1 MKNYEREKR
10 SDYDRKLQEEKRLKV
25 MEKLY
30 LALVDTPGLFAYIIR
45 KVIGIDYIHVVLSMD
60 EELNEA
66 YSVGRRNPAVPL
78 LAGFE
83 KEDAAKIE
91 KAFPTAKYKIVS
103 MECTREQKE
112 NISRQ
117 LKECYEKR
125 FQYHYCIIGLP
136 MLLFNIPFYQKNH
149 YTCSSFVA
157 SVLEENGIGLFGK
170 HFSLVTPR
178 DFYELENTDVV
189 FEGTLHEL
197 NQSCLRYSA
206 EQPGIFRQAMQK
218 LSYVMNGAV

>member
-1 MKNYEREKR
+1 
-10 SDYDRKLQEEKRLKV
+10 

-30 LALVDTPGLFAYIIR
+30 LALVDTPGLFAYLIR

-66 YSVGRRNPAVPL
+66 YSVGRRNPAVPI

-83 KEDAAKIE
+83 KEDARKIE
-91 KAFPTAKYKIVS
+91 QAFPTAKYKIVS
-103 MECTREQKE
+103 LTCTRQQKE
-112 NISRQ
+112 EIQRK
-117 LKECYEKR
+117 LKECFEQR
-125 FQYHYCIIGLP
+125 FRYHYGILGLP
-136 MLLFNIPFYQKNH
+136 MLLCNIPFYQRNH

-157 SVLEENGIGLFGK
+157 NILNESGIELFEK

-178 DFYELENTDVV
+178 DFYELENTSLVY
-189 FEGTLHEL
+189 EGTLHDF
-197 NQSCLRYSA
+197 NGSCLRYPK
-206 EQPGIFRQAMQK
+206 EHPGIFRQAMQK

>member
-1 MKNYEREKR
+1 
-10 SDYDRKLQEEKRLKV
+10 

-30 LALVDTPGLFAYIIR
+30 VALVDTPGLFASIIR
-45 KVIGIDYIHVVLSMD
+45 RVIGIDYIHVVLSLD

-78 LAGFE
+78 FAGFE
-83 KEDAAKIE
+83 KEDAEKIE
-91 KAFPTAKYKIVS
+91 QAFPTARYRIAS
-103 MECTREQKE
+103 LECTREQKQ

-117 LKECYEKR
+117 LRECYEQR
-125 FQYHYCIIGLP
+125 FHYHYCIAGLP
-136 MLLFNIPFYQKNH
+136 MLLWNKPFYQKNH

-157 SVLEENGIGLFGK
+157 NILEENGIKLFKK

-178 DFYELENTDVV
+178 DFYELKHTRLV
-189 FEGTLHEL
+189 FEGTLHEF
-197 NQSCLRYSA
+197 NGSCLRYSRV
-206 EQPGIFRQAMQK
+206 QPGIFRQAMQK